1 MSDLTESNYNNDD
14 GATSLDNDNIANS
27 AVLAQE
33 QLGQYL
39 DLVESVIMKRV
50 GDRAEVFLDAMA
62 KTRKLQE
69 TIEETKKSVVGLR
82 TNNRRSF

>member
-14 GATSLDNDNIANS
+14 GATSLDNDNIKNS

-50 GDRAEVFLDAMA
+50 GDRAEVFLDDYGENEKIA
-62 KTRKLQE
+62 RDDRGD
-69 TIEETKKSVVGLR
+69 EEIS
-82 TNNRRSF
+82 RRSEDE